1 MIEQVRFC
9 LKKNNINF
17 KIIINMKSLK
27 ITFLAIFSTILLT
40 GLISVNTFSSS
51 KNSNKEVKEVQVDL
65 ISMTD
70 KKVSNV
76 PTQG

>member
-1 MIEQVRFC
+1 
-9 LKKNNINF
+9 
-17 KIIINMKSLK
+17 MKSLK

-40 GLISVNTFSSS
+40 GLISVNTSPTTI
-51 KNSNKEVKEVQVDL
+51 KTNKDVKEIQVDL

-70 KKVSNV
+70 KKVSKV

>member
-1 MIEQVRFC
+1 
-9 LKKNNINF
+9 
-17 KIIINMKSLK
+17 MKSLK

-40 GLISVNTFSSS
+40 GLISANTSPTTI
-51 KNSNKEVKEVQVDL
+51 KTNKDVKEIQVDL

-70 KKVSNV
+70 KKVSKV

>member
-1 MIEQVRFC
+1 
-9 LKKNNINF
+9 
-17 KIIINMKSLK
+17 MKSLK
-27 ITFLAIFSTILLT
+27 ITILAIFSTILLT
-40 GLISVNTFSSS
+40 GLISANTSSSSSS

-70 KKVSNV
+70 KKVSKV

>member
-1 MIEQVRFC
+1 
-9 LKKNNINF
+9 
-17 KIIINMKSLK
+17 MKSLK

-40 GLISVNTFSSS
+40 GLISANTSSSS
-51 KNSNKEVKEVQVDL
+51 KNSNKEVKEIQVDL

-70 KKVSNV
+70 KKVSKV

>member
-1 MIEQVRFC
+1 
-9 LKKNNINF
+9 
-17 KIIINMKSLK
+17 MKSLK

-40 GLISVNTFSSS
+40 GLISANTSSSSS
-51 KNSNKEVKEVQVDL
+51 KNSNKKVKEIQVDL

-70 KKVSNV
+70 KKVSKV

>member
-1 MIEQVRFC
+1 
-9 LKKNNINF
+9 
-17 KIIINMKSLK
+17 MKSLK

-40 GLISVNTFSSS
+40 GLISANTSSS
-51 KNSNKEVKEVQVDL
+51 KNSNKEVKEIQVDL

-70 KKVSNV
+70 KKVSKV

>member
-1 MIEQVRFC
+1 
-9 LKKNNINF
+9 
-17 KIIINMKSLK
+17 MKSLK
-27 ITFLAIFSTILLT
+27 ITLIAIASIAILT
-40 GLISVNTFSSS
+40 GVSSIDTETVT
-51 KNSNKEVKEVQVDL
+51 KEDNKEVKEVQVDL

>member
-1 MIEQVRFC
+1 
-9 LKKNNINF
+9 
-17 KIIINMKSLK
+17 MKSLK

-51 KNSNKEVKEVQVDL
+51 KNSNIEVKEVQVDL

>member
-1 MIEQVRFC
+1 
-9 LKKNNINF
+9 
-17 KIIINMKSLK
+17 MKSLK

-70 KKVSNV
+70 KKVSKV

>member
-1 MIEQVRFC
+1 
-9 LKKNNINF
+9 
-17 KIIINMKSLK
+17 MKSLK

-40 GLISVNTFSSS
+40 GLISANTSSSSS
-51 KNSNKEVKEVQVDL
+51 KNSNKEVKEIQVDL

-70 KKVSNV
+70 KKVSKV

>member
-1 MIEQVRFC
+1 
-9 LKKNNINF
+9 
-17 KIIINMKSLK
+17 MKSLK

-40 GLISVNTFSSS
+40 GLISANTSSSS

-70 KKVSNV
+70 KKVSKV

>member
-1 MIEQVRFC
+1 
-9 LKKNNINF
+9 
-17 KIIINMKSLK
+17 MKSLK